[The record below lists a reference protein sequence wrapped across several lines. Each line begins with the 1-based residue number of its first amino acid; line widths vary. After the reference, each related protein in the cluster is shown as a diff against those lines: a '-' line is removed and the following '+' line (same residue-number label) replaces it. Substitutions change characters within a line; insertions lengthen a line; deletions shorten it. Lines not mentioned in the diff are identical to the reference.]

1 VTVAWG
7 LLSTARINLLVL
19 EAAAESDR
27 AEVIAVAS
35 RGAERAE
42 EYAREH
48 EIPRAYGSY
57 EALLEDP
64 DVEAV
69 YISLPNALHVPWTL
83 RALEAGK
90 HVLCEKP
97 FSREPEQVER
107 CFELADSKRLVLSE
121 GFMWRHHPQT
131 KKLATLAADGAVG
144 RLRLVRAAFSF
155 QAAATHGAGDTR
167 FDPELAGGSLMDVGS
182 YCVNAIRLLAGEP
195 EPERVQGEQVV
206 GESGVDVCFA
216 GILRCPGD
224 VVAHFD
230 CGFVLPYRAALEVVG
245 EDGSLVVGDPWH
257 AGSPGIELRRKD
269 ERQAERIA
277 IEPANSYRLELD
289 DLCAAIRGEAAPLLG
304 RDDALGQA
312 RTIDGLYRSAA
323 RAGPVELPIPSS
335 HGSAS

>member
-7 LLSTARINLLVL
+7 LLSTARINLHVL

-35 RGAERAE
+35 RGTERAGA
-42 EYAREH
+42 YAREH
-48 EIPRAYGSY
+48 GIPRAYGSY
-57 EALLEDP
+57 EALLEDA

-97 FSREPEQVER
+97 FSREPEAVER
-107 CFELADSKRLVLSE
+107 CFQLADSKRLVLSE
-121 GFMWRHHPQT
+121 GFLWRHHPQT
-131 KKLATLAADGAVG
+131 KTLATLAADGAAG

-155 QAAATHGAGDTR
+155 QAAATHGAADTR
-167 FDPELAGGSLMDVGS
+167 FDPALEGGSLMDVGS

-195 EPERVQGEQVV
+195 KRVQGEQAL

-216 GILRCPGD
+216 GTLRCPRD
-224 VVAHFD
+224 VIAHFD
-230 CGFVLPYRAALEVVG
+230 CGFILPYRAALEVVG
-245 EDGSLVVGDPWH
+245 EDGSLVMGDPWH
-257 AGSPGIELRRKD
+257 AGSPGIELRGAG
-269 ERQAERIA
+269 EQQAERIA

-289 DLCAAIRGEAAPLLG
+289 DLCAAISGEAAPLLG

-312 RTIDGLYRSAA
+312 RTIDALYRSAA
-323 RAGPVELPIPSS
+323 GAGPVELPTPSS